1 VKNKFKKINSTNI
14 EDLIKELDKKELEY
28 NNVGFTNI
36 RDIYVCP
43 ECVYLGEKCS
53 RCSS

>member
-1 VKNKFKKINSTNI
+1 MNRKNIKINSTNI
-14 EDLIKELDKKELEY
+14 EDIIKELDRIELEEKRTGFA
-28 NNVGFTNI
+28 NV

-43 ECVYLGEKCS
+43 ECIYLGEKCS